1 MELRTGSQGLVVTE
15 RGADLT
21 TRAPVLSSVLKTKV
35 YACEI
40 YRSNGAVSS
49 LRCQIYDKGED
60 QGSYDVPHTEWS
72 EPHTLKDVLG
82 AKSAKDIMARLDL

>member
-1 MELRTGSQGLVVTE
+1 LRAGTQGLVITE

-21 TRAPVLSSVLKTKV
+21 TRAPALSAALKTKV

-40 YRSNGAVSS
+40 YRSNSAVSS
-49 LRCQIYDKGED
+49 LRCQIYDKGKD

-72 EPHTLKDVLG
+72 EPDTLKDVLG
-82 AKSAKDIMARLDL
+82 AKSAQDIMARLDL